1 MLEAFRKDGHG
12 WQSRINAALREWIA
26 ATRASRRSAA
36 SSAAATRKAGDDHR
50 AFLFTSPEAARKMIA
65 AAASG
70 RPLNV
75 SAARTISM
83 NAAPRPRIYF
93 LKIGSDAWI
102 VAAVMPGFLSSA
114 S

>member
-1 MLEAFRKDGHG
+1 MDRGD
-12 WQSRINAALREWIA
+12 
-26 ATRASRRSAA
+26 TRLPSERCEQRGGDE
-36 SSAAATRKAGDDHR
+36 TKAGDDHR

-93 LKIGSDAWI
+93 LKIGSNAWI

>member
-1 MLEAFRKDGHG
+1 MDRGDTRLPSER
-12 WQSRINAALREWIA
+12 REQRGGDE
-26 ATRASRRSAA
+26 T
-36 SSAAATRKAGDDHR
+36 KAGDDHR

-93 LKIGSDAWI
+93 LNIGSNAWI